1 LTFSSHDSVSGNA
14 LGCSFDYNTVIFSLR
29 GGNRTI
35 VGNGMRSRLIT
46 RPRDAMRHVFLRN
59 CVNLTQKEA
68 EVSKNLTEFTD
79 LR

>member
-35 VGNGMRSRLIT
+35 VGNGMRSLGREMQRVT
-46 RPRDAMRHVFLRN
+46 F
-59 CVNLTQKEA
+59 
-68 EVSKNLTEFTD
+68 S
-79 LR
+79 